1 MGQKVH
7 PTGYRLGVTTTW
19 QSRWFADKQKYSSV
33 LKEDRL
39 LRDTVN
45 KVLANAGVARIEIER
60 PSETQVELAIFTSKP
75 GLVIGK
81 NGEGIERLRVQLDAL
96 TGKKVH
102 PKVMEIKKPELEA
115 VLVGKSIA
123 EQIEKRIAPKR
134 AMKQAVQ
141 RAMRSNALG
150 IKIICSGRLGGADI
164 ARSERDVDGSV
175 PLHTL
180 RADIDFAI
188 VEAHTTYGVIGIKV
202 WVHRETKL
210 AARQSARQSL
220 RDTQGEASSRSE
232 RPPRRDGARRSP
244 QGGDHPRGERGS
256 DGARQRPPRNP
267 QGGPSASAPRGER
280 PPRRPR
286 AEQSVSADTANVSAE
301 HTQPITP
308 APAETPKPEE

>member
-19 QSRWFADKQKYSSV
+19 QSRWFADKHKYSSV

-210 AARQSARQSL
+210 AARQSTRQYT
-220 RDTQGEASSRSE
+220 RDSQSDTPRSE

-244 QGGDHPRGERGS
+244 QGGDHPRGERSADG
-256 DGARQRPPRNP
+256 GARQRPPRNP
-267 QGGPSASAPRGER
+267 QGGTSASAPRGDR
-280 PPRRPR
+280 GPRRPR
-286 AEQSVSADTANVSAE
+286 TEQSASADMNVSAE